1 MMRYV
6 KYGVLSL
13 LLGGL
18 LVLLCNIWVVMTTA
32 KRVYND
38 VNEVPYKKV
47 GLVLGTSSKFEDG
60 RPNIFFNQRIATA
73 IKLYKSGK
81 ISFLIV
87 SGDNSTK
94 YYNEPLMMKNALIK
108 GGVPE
113 SKITMDFAGLRTLD
127 SIIRSNEIFGQD
139 NITVITQDF
148 HSYRALFIADYYN
161 IDMIAMVPV
170 KLSMRTSLKVKF
182 REFLARPLAVLDLYL
197 LNKKPKH
204 LGKKE
209 SLEGE

>member
-1 MMRYV
+1 MKRYV
-6 KYGVLSL
+6 KYGVLA
-13 LLGGL
+13 
-18 LVLLCNIWVVMTTA
+18 LVLGSVVVVLCNVWVVTSTSD
-32 KRVYND
+32 RVYSNIS
-38 VNEVPYKKV
+38 EVPYRKV

-73 IKLYKSGK
+73 IKLFKSGK
-81 ISFLIV
+81 VSFLIV

-108 GGVPE
+108 GGIPE

-127 SIIRSNEIFGQD
+127 SIVRSNEIFGQD
-139 NITVITQDF
+139 SITVITQDF
-148 HSYRALFIADYYN
+148 HSYRALFIADYYKLN
-161 IDMIAMVPV
+161 MIAMVPG
-170 KLSMRTSLKVKF
+170 KLPLKTSGKVRF
-182 REFLARPLAVLDLYL
+182 REFLARPLAILDLFL

-209 SLEGE
+209 LLEGE

>member
-1 MMRYV
+1 MKRYV
-6 KYGVLSL
+6 KYGVLTL
-13 LLGGL
+13 VFGGL
-18 LVLLCNIWVVMTTA
+18 FVLLCNVWVVTSTSD
-32 KRVYND
+32 RVYSN
-38 VNEVPYKKV
+38 VSEVPYRKV

-73 IKLYKSGK
+73 IKLFQSGK

-139 NITVITQDF
+139 SITVITQDF
-148 HSYRALFIADYYN
+148 HSYRALFIADYYDLN
-161 IDMIAMVPV
+161 MIAMVPG
-170 KLSMRTSLKVKF
+170 KLSFRTSGKVRF
-182 REFLARPLAVLDLYL
+182 REFFARPLAVLDLFL

-209 SLEGE
+209 LLEGE